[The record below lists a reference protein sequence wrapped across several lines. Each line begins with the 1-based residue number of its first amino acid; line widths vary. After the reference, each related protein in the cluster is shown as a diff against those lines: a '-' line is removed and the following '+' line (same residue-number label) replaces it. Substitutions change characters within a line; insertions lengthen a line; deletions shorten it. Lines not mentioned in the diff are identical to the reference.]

1 MVTPATTRVTMAG
14 GMDMEDTEDTEDMEV
29 TEDTVTAVAGTW
41 TTLITIN
48 RTELM
53 VV

>member
-14 GMDMEDTEDTEDMEV
+14 GMDMEDTEDM
-29 TEDTVTAVAGTW
+29 EDTVTAVAGTW

>member
-14 GMDMEDTEDTEDMEV
+14 GMDTED

>member
-14 GMDMEDTEDTEDMEV
+14 GMDTEDTED